1 MIPSR
6 LIWDGRTLS
15 RTYGSPGRRFRADP
29 RCSLRAR
36 VLPPLGPA
44 IERYG
49 SAVWPGGSFSVG
61 AA

>member
-15 RTYGSPGRRFRADP
+15 
-29 RCSLRAR
+29 R